1 MSWDSI
7 YILNRPTPPT
17 DTKKSYSLISYC
29 IYNCIYN
36 SIVNYHNEYSMEY
49 SNLLTE
55 NVLRLSYYR
64 FFFIPTAFK
73 KTLFPDNHLQK
84 GSAQCIL
91 LYHNTLPNTLDYSL
105 WWNLLVSLAS
115 NNPFHLFGHCK
126 GTFLWLKIICVTWLY
141 LFSKHLLWPWQY
153 S

>member
-1 MSWDSI
+1 M
-7 YILNRPTPPT
+7 
-17 DTKKSYSLISYC
+17 
-29 IYNCIYN
+29 
-36 SIVNYHNEYSMEY
+36 
-49 SNLLTE
+49 
-55 NVLRLSYYR
+55 
-64 FFFIPTAFK
+64 
-73 KTLFPDNHLQK
+73 FPDNHLQK

-153 S
+153 SYIVSSIKCGKTIKNMVRIDVKKGWIEKKENQREIMSLYRYSKRYLCKMSIREPGLEFCSTIQWHSYIRK